1 MLSKKNYCR
10 TIFLSA
16 AATRTA
22 DGWQL
27 TYADDNFTE
36 NIIDSDD
43 DNMEKRVGSGDGF
56 WVMQDNSLIRND
68 TAMGT
73 TVAV

>member
-22 DGWQL
+22 HGWQL